1 MSITDNNKEKVLIV
15 KNLNKFFDVE
25 NNFFQKIKNFFLR
38 LFGKKT
44 NYQKKVLKAVNNV
57 SFEVYKKEILCIV
70 GESGCGKTT
79 LARTILNLHKPTSG
93 KIILNGE
100 TINNSNLKYLR
111 KKCQM
116 IFQDPY
122 SSLNPFLSVGDI
134 ISEPFE
140 IYNIFKDKNERKN
153 KILELMNLV
162 GLSNSYFE
170 RYPVE
175 LSGGQRQRIGIARSL
190 ALNPDLIICDEPISA
205 LDVSIQ
211 AQILNTFIDLKNK
224 LGLTYIF
231 ITHNLLVVKNIA
243 DRVIV
248 MYLGNIVELTT
259 SKKIFEHPMHP
270 YTKLLINSI
279 LIPDPKYHINKE
291 NLEPSKNKY
300 NDISSIENS
309 DIGCP
314 FKNRC
319 NKVTKECLNKKPE
332 LKEIEE
338 GHFVACFNHD

>member
-1 MSITDNNKEKVLIV
+1 MNTMDNKKEKILVV
-15 KNLNKFFDVE
+15 KNLNKFFDIE
-25 NNFFQKIKNFFLR
+25 DDFFKKIKNFFLK
-38 LFGKKT
+38 LFKKKT
-44 NYQKKVLKAVNNV
+44 DYKKKFLKAVNNV
-57 SFEVYKKEILCIV
+57 SFEVYKKEILCVV

-79 LARTILNLHKPTSG
+79 LARTILNLYKPTSG
-93 KIILNGE
+93 EVILNGK
-100 TINNSNLKYLR
+100 TVDDTNLKYLR
-111 KKCQM
+111 EKCQM

-122 SSLNPFLSVGDI
+122 SSLNPLISIGNI

-140 IYNIFKDKNERKN
+140 IYNLFKDKNERKN

-162 GLSNSYFE
+162 GLSSDYYE
-170 RYPVE
+170 RYPTE
-175 LSGGQRQRIGIARSL
+175 LSGGQRQRVGIARAL

-211 AQILNTFIDLKNK
+211 AQILNTFINLKNQ

-248 MYLGNIVELTT
+248 MYLGNIVELAT
-259 SKKIFEHPMHP
+259 SKELFDHPMHP

-279 LIPDPKYHINKE
+279 LIPDPKYNKEIDVKEINKSE
-291 NLEPSKNKY
+291 INIFDEV
-300 NDISSIENS
+300 
-309 DIGCP
+309 GCP

-319 NKVTKECLNKKPE
+319 DKATKKCFNEKPKLE
-332 LKEIEE
+332 EIEK
-338 GHFVACFNHD
+338 GHLVACFNHD